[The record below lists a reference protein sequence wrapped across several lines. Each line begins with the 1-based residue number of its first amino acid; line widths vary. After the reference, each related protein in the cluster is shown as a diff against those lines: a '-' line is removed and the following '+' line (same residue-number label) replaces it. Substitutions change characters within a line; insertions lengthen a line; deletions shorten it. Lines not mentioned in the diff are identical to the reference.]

1 MGEGVAIKM
10 RSPSSCV
17 TWKRMADNHPREGRS
32 CLQAGVS
39 VPPCVMTL
47 SHKSICLHPQL
58 YTVTDPHVIP
68 NPSMLRGAVSPR
80 DMRWFFLK
88 EFYICRRRK
97 MHEKVRKDQGFAGAR
112 WGSGAVD
119 PVSRVQAGSPTAG
132 PQGPMKPSG
141 KRWALGHVW
150 RVGST
155 PGGASREPGP

>member
-1 MGEGVAIKM
+1 M

-80 DMRWFFLK
+80 DMGWFFLK
-88 EFYICRRRK
+88 EFYIWLAVLVTLVTFLAPLFSLLLETLLWGRPAAQLPLW
-97 MHEKVRKDQGFAGAR
+97 EVPWTPVYGT
-112 WGSGAVD
+112 GSGWG
-119 PVSRVQAGSPTAG
+119 PRTQPPPLLGSFLTGEVP
-132 PQGPMKPSG
+132 
-141 KRWALGHVW
+141 
-150 RVGST
+150 
-155 PGGASREPGP
+155 REP